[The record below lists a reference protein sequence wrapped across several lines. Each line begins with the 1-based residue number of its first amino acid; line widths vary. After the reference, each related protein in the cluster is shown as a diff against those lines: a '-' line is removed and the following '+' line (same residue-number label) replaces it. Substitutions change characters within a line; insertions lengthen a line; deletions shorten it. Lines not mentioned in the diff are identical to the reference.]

1 MMIESLGHQGVA
13 DPFRA
18 SWEDTRRYAKS
29 FYFASHVL
37 PRQKRMAAYA
47 LYAFCRHVDNVIDD
61 APLQG
66 TAEPTISSIDELRE
80 QLGYVY
86 ARSPLMHPRL
96 LAFRETVSAFQIPEE
111 LFLELLRGVEMD
123 LAMRHYATFSDLEEY
138 CYCVACTVGLMMTRV
153 FGFANDRALEHARY
167 LGTAMQLTNI
177 LRDIDEDYQRGRIYL
192 PADEMHRFGVTD
204 RHLREHVVDGQWDRF
219 MAFQITRARR
229 SYRMA
234 EPGIALLTN
243 DGSQYCV
250 RLMSRMYEGILA
262 DVENHGNNVFGYRA
276 HVPLWK
282 KLGIASGALLA
293 PGSSRKAVSLNN
305 DASENTA
312 RAQTQSFVSHHL
324 PSSRQ

>member
-1 MMIESLGHQGVA
+1 MTTESLDRQGVA

-66 TAEPTISSIDELRE
+66 TAEPAISRIDELRE
-80 QLGYVY
+80 QLGHVY
-86 ARSPLMHPRL
+86 AQSPLMHPRL
-96 LAFRETVSAFQIPEE
+96 LAFRETVSGFQIPQG
-111 LFLELLRGVEMD
+111 LFLDLLRGVEMD
-123 LAMRHYATFSDLEEY
+123 LAIQRYVTFSELEEY
-138 CYCVACTVGLMMTRV
+138 CYCVASTVGLMMTRV
-153 FGFANDRALEHARY
+153 FGFEDDRALDHARH

-177 LRDIDEDYQRGRIYL
+177 LRDVEEDYQRGRIYL
-192 PADEMHRFGVTD
+192 PAEEMHRFGVTD
-204 RHLREHVVDGQWDRF
+204 RHVRDRIVDEHWDQF
-219 MAFQITRARR
+219 MTFQIARARR
-229 SYRMA
+229 FYAMA

-250 RLMSRMYEGILA
+250 RLMSRIYEGILS
-262 DVENHGNNVFGYRA
+262 DIENHGNNVFGYRA

-282 KLGIASGALLA
+282 KLVIASGALLA
-293 PGSSRKAVSLNN
+293 PGSSRKYPSLTN
-305 DASENTA
+305 DALEDTA
-312 RAQTQSFVSHHL
+312 RAQDQSFISHHL
-324 PSSRQ
+324 PSSRH